1 MVRAAGSEGAR
12 SEGARKEGAGREGAG
27 REGAGRE
34 GGVILSVLFCEDSR
48 VYANALRR
56 MLEHDRDISVH
67 AVCATAEEAISTLPR
82 MEPDLVIMDAELP
95 GMNGLEAVEEIM
107 SSRPLPVLMLSAHV
121 AGSEKAASALAA
133 GALDALAKEDLDL
146 SNPGGAVGTA
156 FRQRVRMLSRT
167 RVIRH
172 PRARLGAGPAGASS
186 EEARP
191 GEARPGEA
199 RSAAILGAAGSARRA
214 AVIGICAS
222 AGGPQ
227 LLMFLLNALPADYPV
242 PILIVQ
248 HLSPGFTEGLA
259 RWLDRNVAMPV
270 GVAVPG
276 TRLAQG
282 AWLAPE
288 GAHLTLTV
296 SGWLV
301 RDRRAAIQHQR
312 PSGDVL
318 LSSIA
323 LAAGRAGVAVVLTG
337 MGSDGAAGAA
347 AVHRG
352 GGLAIA
358 QDEQSSAVFGMPE
371 AAMSQG
377 VEVVLSPSAIA
388 TCLLKLRHQP
398 LPGTR

>member
-1 MVRAAGSEGAR
+1 VT
-12 SEGARKEGAGREGAG
+12 
-27 REGAGRE
+27 
-34 GGVILSVLFCEDSR
+34 GGKVPDGMRLSVLLCEDSR
-48 VYANALRR
+48 TYADALRR

-67 AVCATAEEAISTLPR
+67 AVCATAQEAIDALPR

-95 GMNGLEAVEEIM
+95 GMHGLEAVEEIM
-107 SSRPLPVLMLSAHV
+107 SSRPLPVLVLSGHA

-133 GALDALAKEDLDL
+133 GALDALAKDDLDL
-146 SNPGGAVGTA
+146 SNPAGAVGTA
-156 FRQRVRMLSRT
+156 FRHRIRTLSRT

-172 PRARLGAGPAGASS
+172 PRARLGASSRRDQAGA
-186 EEARP
+186 
-191 GEARPGEA
+191 
-199 RSAAILGAAGSARRA
+199 AAAQPVRRA

-227 LLMFLLNALPADYPV
+227 LLTFLLSALPADYPI

-248 HLSPGFTEGLA
+248 HLSPGFTGGLA
-259 RWLDRNVAMPV
+259 SSLDRSAALPV

-276 TRLAQG
+276 TRLQPG

-296 SGWLV
+296 SGWLA
-301 RDRRAAIQHQR
+301 RDRRVASAQQYR

-323 LAAGRAGVAVVLTG
+323 LAAGRAGVAIVLSG

-347 AVHRG
+347 AVQRS

-377 VEVVLSPSAIA
+377 VDVTASPGAIA
-388 TCLLKLRHQP
+388 ARLLGLRPQP
-398 LPGTR
+398 LPGAPR